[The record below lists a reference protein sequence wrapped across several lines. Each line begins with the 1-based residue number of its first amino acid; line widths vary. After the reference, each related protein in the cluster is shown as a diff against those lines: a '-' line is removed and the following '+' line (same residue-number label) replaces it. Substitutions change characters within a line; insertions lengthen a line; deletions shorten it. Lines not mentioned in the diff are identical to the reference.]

1 MLAIRYMQR
10 LPTALRFLLVVACA
24 AQPVLSANLWGTG
37 AALLLTPMLAA
48 PVAVA
53 WSRLRPSLDLDWADD
68 QVRLPE
74 MEVEGETVTIR
85 NVRYAQYR
93 SRADFDVAWVERTY
107 SVDAVRS
114 VDYIVEPFGVLY
126 GMAHTF
132 VSFGFDDGRYIAVS
146 VEVRR
151 EKPEIFGPVKGLF
164 RQYELMYVI
173 GDERDLIGMRANI
186 RRDAVHVYPTTAT
199 REQARA
205 LFVSMLGRANKLARE
220 PEFYNTL
227 VNNCATNILDHINEL
242 VDEPLPYTLRVAIP
256 GFSARYAFDRGLIAT
271 SLGFEEAREVYKING
286 RSDFPPGVHEDEEGT
301 RWSRQ
306 IREVGPGDSRA
317 AAT

>member
-1 MLAIRYMQR
+1 MQR
-10 LPTALRFLLVVACA
+10 LPVPVRILLLAACV

-37 AALLLTPMLAA
+37 AALVLTPILAA

-68 QVRLPE
+68 QARLPE
-74 MEVEGETVTIR
+74 AEMDGETVTIR
-85 NVRYAQYR
+85 NVRYARYR
-93 SRADFDVAWVERTY
+93 SRADYDVAWVERTY

-114 VDYIVEPFGVLY
+114 VDYVVEPFGVLY

-132 VSFGFDDGRYIAVS
+132 VSFGFDDGRHLAIS

-199 REQARA
+199 REQARS
-205 LFVSMLGRANKLARE
+205 LFVSMLSRANRLASE

-242 VDEPLPYTLRVAIP
+242 VDEPLPYTLRVAVP
-256 GFSARYAFDRGLIAT
+256 GFSARYAFDRGLIDT
-271 SLGFEEAREVYKING
+271 TLGFEETRAAYKINS
-286 RSDFPPGVHEDEEGT
+286 RSDFPPDVHEDEEGT
-301 RWSRQ
+301 RWSKQ
-306 IREVGPGDSRA
+306 IRKV
-317 AAT
+317 